1 MPLNIFISIKFAP
14 GCCYNCVFAVSVY
27 CLGVR
32 GRFISQ
38 KICHIMQEDKTMQ
51 KKSKT
56 NDHEISLII
65 TYGSILAWM
74 GILFIW
80 FLTSEKIVPKFV
92 NYLVLWFP
100 TIGQMISCYFAVR
113 FIRQN
118 PDKRKK
124 GIGGIV
130 LVLVFYIGTALLSF
144 VLTQM
149 HVSLMNGRNL

>member
-1 MPLNIFISIKFAP
+1 
-14 GCCYNCVFAVSVY
+14 
-27 CLGVR
+27 
-32 GRFISQ
+32 
-38 KICHIMQEDKTMQ
+38 MQ

-80 FLTSEKIVPKFV
+80 FLVPVEFVPKFV
-92 NYLVLWFP
+92 NYLVHWFP

-113 FIRQN
+113 FVRQN

-124 GIGGIV
+124 GVGGIV
-130 LVLVFYIGTALLSF
+130 LGLVFYIGTALLSF
-144 VLTQM
+144 VLTRM
-149 HVSLMNGRNL
+149 NVSLMNGRNL

>member
-1 MPLNIFISIKFAP
+1 MSLNIFISIKFAP

>member
-1 MPLNIFISIKFAP
+1 M
-14 GCCYNCVFAVSVY
+14 
-27 CLGVR
+27 
-32 GRFISQ
+32 
-38 KICHIMQEDKTMQ
+38 
-51 KKSKT
+51 KKNRNK
-56 NDHEISLII
+56 NDHGISLMI
-65 TYGSILAWM
+65 TLTSIPAWWW
-74 GILFIW
+74 IFFIR
-80 FLTSEKIVPKFV
+80 FLTPGEIVPKFV

-124 GIGGIV
+124 GVGGIV
-130 LVLVFYIGTALLSF
+130 LVLIFYIGTALLSF

>member
-1 MPLNIFISIKFAP
+1 
-14 GCCYNCVFAVSVY
+14 
-27 CLGVR
+27 
-32 GRFISQ
+32 
-38 KICHIMQEDKTMQ
+38 MQ

-74 GILFIW
+74 GIFFIR
-80 FLTSEKIVPKFV
+80 FLIPGEFVPKFV

-113 FIRQN
+113 FVRQN

-124 GIGGIV
+124 GVEGIV

-144 VLTQM
+144 VLTRM

>member
-14 GCCYNCVFAVSVY
+14 GCCYNCVFVVSVY

-32 GRFISQ
+32 DRFISQ

>member
-1 MPLNIFISIKFAP
+1 
-14 GCCYNCVFAVSVY
+14 
-27 CLGVR
+27 
-32 GRFISQ
+32 
-38 KICHIMQEDKTMQ
+38 MQ

-74 GILFIW
+74 GIFFIR
-80 FLTSEKIVPKFV
+80 FLIPGEFVPKFV

-149 HVSLMNGRNL
+149 HVSLMNGSKVVYCGVLTTRLLTMKLLMANVDNELTGC

>member
-1 MPLNIFISIKFAP
+1 
-14 GCCYNCVFAVSVY
+14 
-27 CLGVR
+27 
-32 GRFISQ
+32 
-38 KICHIMQEDKTMQ
+38 MQ

-92 NYLVLWFP
+92 NYLVTWFP
-100 TIGQMISCYFAVR
+100 VICQMVSCFFAVR

>member
-14 GCCYNCVFAVSVY
+14 GCCYNCVFVVSVY

>member
-1 MPLNIFISIKFAP
+1 
-14 GCCYNCVFAVSVY
+14 
-27 CLGVR
+27 
-32 GRFISQ
+32 
-38 KICHIMQEDKTMQ
+38 MQ

-100 TIGQMISCYFAVR
+100 TIG
-113 FIRQN
+113 
-118 PDKRKK
+118 
-124 GIGGIV
+124 
-130 LVLVFYIGTALLSF
+130 
-144 VLTQM
+144 
-149 HVSLMNGRNL
+149 

>member
-1 MPLNIFISIKFAP
+1 
-14 GCCYNCVFAVSVY
+14 
-27 CLGVR
+27 
-32 GRFISQ
+32 
-38 KICHIMQEDKTMQ
+38 MQ

-56 NDHEISLII
+56 NDHEISLLI

-74 GILFIW
+74 GIFFIW
-80 FLTSEKIVPKFV
+80 FLVPGEFVPKFV

-113 FIRQN
+113 FVRQN

-124 GIGGIV
+124 GVEGNV
-130 LVLVFYIGTALLSF
+130 LVLVYYIGSALLSF
-144 VLTQM
+144 VLTRL

>member
-1 MPLNIFISIKFAP
+1 
-14 GCCYNCVFAVSVY
+14 
-27 CLGVR
+27 
-32 GRFISQ
+32 
-38 KICHIMQEDKTMQ
+38 MQEDKNMQ

-56 NDHEISLII
+56 NDHEISLMI
-65 TYGSILAWM
+65 TLTSIPAWWW
-74 GILFIW
+74 ILVIW
-80 FLTSEKIVPKFV
+80 FLIPGEIVPKFV

-100 TIGQMISCYFAVR
+100 AICQMVSCFFAVR

>member
-1 MPLNIFISIKFAP
+1 MSLNIFISIKFAP

-38 KICHIMQEDKTMQ
+38 KICHIMREDKNMQ

-74 GILFIW
+74 GIFFIR
-80 FLTSEKIVPKFV
+80 FLIPGEFVPKFV

-124 GIGGIV
+124 GIEGIV

>member
-1 MPLNIFISIKFAP
+1 M
-14 GCCYNCVFAVSVY
+14 
-27 CLGVR
+27 
-32 GRFISQ
+32 
-38 KICHIMQEDKTMQ
+38 
-51 KKSKT
+51 KKNRNK
-56 NDHEISLII
+56 NDHGISLMI
-65 TYGSILAWM
+65 TLTSIPAWWW
-74 GILFIW
+74 IFFIR
-80 FLTSEKIVPKFV
+80 FLTPGEIVPKFV

-100 TIGQMISCYFAVR
+100 AICQMVSCFFAVR

>member
-1 MPLNIFISIKFAP
+1 MKM
-14 GCCYNCVFAVSVY
+14 
-27 CLGVR
+27 
-32 GRFISQ
+32 Q
-38 KICHIMQEDKTMQ
+38 KRHIMKEDKTMQ

-144 VLTQM
+144 VITQM

>member
-1 MPLNIFISIKFAP
+1 MSLNIFISIKFAP
-14 GCCYNCVFAVSVY
+14 GCCYNCVLAVSVY

-74 GILFIW
+74 GIFFIR
-80 FLTSEKIVPKFV
+80 FLIPGEFVPKFV

-124 GIGGIV
+124 GIEGIV

>member
-1 MPLNIFISIKFAP
+1 
-14 GCCYNCVFAVSVY
+14 
-27 CLGVR
+27 
-32 GRFISQ
+32 
-38 KICHIMQEDKTMQ
+38 MQ

-56 NDHEISLII
+56 NDHGISLMI
-65 TYGSILAWM
+65 T
-74 GILFIW
+74 
-80 FLTSEKIVPKFV
+80 LTSIPAWWWIFFIRFLIPGEFVPKFV

>member
-1 MPLNIFISIKFAP
+1 
-14 GCCYNCVFAVSVY
+14 
-27 CLGVR
+27 
-32 GRFISQ
+32 
-38 KICHIMQEDKTMQ
+38 MQ
-51 KKSKT
+51 KKSNK
-56 NDHEISLII
+56 NDHGISLMI
-65 TYGSILAWM
+65 TLTSIPAWWW
-74 GILFIW
+74 ILVIW
-80 FLTSEKIVPKFV
+80 FLIPGEFVPKFV
-92 NYLVLWFP
+92 NYLVTWFP
-100 TIGQMISCYFAVR
+100 VICQMVSCFFAVR

>member
-1 MPLNIFISIKFAP
+1 
-14 GCCYNCVFAVSVY
+14 
-27 CLGVR
+27 
-32 GRFISQ
+32 
-38 KICHIMQEDKTMQ
+38 MQ

-74 GILFIW
+74 GIFFIR
-80 FLTSEKIVPKFV
+80 FLIPGEFVPKFV

-100 TIGQMISCYFAVR
+100 VICQMVSCFFAVR

-124 GIGGIV
+124 GIEGIV

>member
-1 MPLNIFISIKFAP
+1 MK
-14 GCCYNCVFAVSVY
+14 
-27 CLGVR
+27 
-32 GRFISQ
+32 
-38 KICHIMQEDKTMQ
+38 EDKTMQ

-56 NDHEISLII
+56 KDHGISLMI
-65 TYGSILAWM
+65 TLTSIPAWWW
-74 GILFIW
+74 IFFIR
-80 FLTSEKIVPKFV
+80 FLTPGEIVPKFM

-100 TIGQMISCYFAVR
+100 AICQMVSCFFAVR

-118 PDKRKK
+118 PDERKK

-130 LVLVFYIGTALLSF
+130 LVLIFYIGTALLSF